1 MKFYELENL
10 VKGFVNNKELSDNQ
24 KKSLASNIKRQ
35 FNIKL
40 QEYRIKGN
48 KISFNNL
55 KKLINP
61 LIKNYDYVKDYN
73 TINEFIQI
81 ISKEMENAS
90 NNKNAEN
97 EIEKIHTVILGYPGT
112 TTEGMSSEYISKII
126 RQKLTEN
133 DGINRED
140 IINILSMQSKNMY
153 MNLEEYQKLINDSV
167 IAYLS
172 NNPRGQRFLNPKI
185 LSIFGNLAASYKVQE
200 NYEEALKIYK
210 KGLRITALRNT
221 PEYIELNKKYDEFLN
236 YLEMLRNFE
245 DRRFDSFENLMK
257 SLKTKFTNQQ
267 IFKKGTN
274 QREQRENDDKNPNE
288 KRTIYI
294 MPTELRLEGIKRLVN
309 ALKRDNKDYD
319 IVECEV
325 GKDVY
330 DGYVIIKIKG
340 TNVSIFENFNEE
352 TARLY
357 VVKNEVIDK
366 VKELAKNEAISLD
379 GVEGVNHV
387 ENFDHYCRNLIAK
400 TRRAIRETQIGLN
413 PPNEEELRFLDE
425 EIVDIDTELTTSKDV
440 SEIEIIKE
448 NNNDETKGDKEEN
461 DDDIKNQEEM
471 EKEKDKTNIEEPISE
486 IEIERQKAHKNRE
499 YLKQLEAEIER
510 IQRESNEKIAEIKR
524 KMEELT
530 NGDEQQ

>member
-1 MKFYELENL
+1 MKINELEDL
-10 VKGFVNNKELSDNQ
+10 VKKFANSKNLSENER
-24 KKSLASNIKRQ
+24 KSLASNIKRQ
-35 FNIKL
+35 FNITIQNYKS
-40 QEYRIKGN
+40 RGK
-48 KISFNNL
+48 KISFVSL
-55 KKLINP
+55 KKLITP
-61 LIKNYDYVKDYN
+61 LIENYDDVKNYN
-73 TINEFIQI
+73 SINEFIQI

-90 NNKNAEN
+90 IQSKKINIQN
-97 EIEKIHTVILGYPGT
+97 EIEKVHTFILGYPGT
-112 TTEGMSSEYISKII
+112 STEGMSSEYISKII
-126 RQKLTEN
+126 RHKLTEN

-140 IINILSMQSKNMY
+140 IINVLSMQSKNMY
-153 MNLEEYQKLINDSV
+153 MNIEEYQKLINDSV

-185 LSIFGNLAASYKVQE
+185 LSVFENLAASYKVQG
-200 NYEEALKIYK
+200 NYEEAQKIYK
-210 KGLRITALRNT
+210 KGLKITALQNT
-221 PEYIELNKKYDEFLN
+221 PEYMELRKKYNEFLD

-245 DRRFDSFENLMK
+245 ERRFDSFENLMK
-257 SLKTKFTNQQ
+257 SLKTKFTDQQ

-274 QREQRENDDKNPNE
+274 QREQRENDDEHPNE
-288 KRTIYI
+288 KKTIYI
-294 MPTELRLEGIKRLVN
+294 MPTELRLEGIRRLVN
-309 ALKRDNKDYD
+309 ALKRDNMDYD

-357 VVKNEVIDK
+357 VVKNEVIDI

-379 GVEGVNHV
+379 GVEGVNHI
-387 ENFDHYCRNLIAK
+387 ERFDNYCGNLIAK
-400 TRRAIRETQIGLN
+400 TRRAIRETQIGLT

-425 EIVDIDTELTTSKDV
+425 DIVDIDTEATVQGDV
-440 SEIEIIKE
+440 TETEKIKENEDEIKE
-448 NNNDETKGDKEEN
+448 NNDEIKDKE
-461 DDDIKNQEEM
+461 K
-471 EKEKDKTNIEEPISE
+471 KEKDKSNTKEPISE

-510 IQRESNEKIAEIKR
+510 IQREANEKIVEIKR
-524 KMEELT
+524 KMEEFT

>member
-10 VKGFVNNKELSDNQ
+10 VKEFVNNKELSDNQ

-48 KISFNNL
+48 KISIFNL

-61 LIKNYDYVKDYN
+61 LIENYDDVKEYN

-81 ISKEMENAS
+81 ISKEMENTS
-90 NNKNAEN
+90 KNKNVEN
-97 EIEKIHTVILGYPGT
+97 ETEKINTIILGYPGT

-126 RQKLTEN
+126 RKKLTEK

-140 IINILSMQSKNMY
+140 IINILGMQSKNMY

-185 LSIFGNLAASYKVQE
+185 LSIFGNLAVSYKVQE
-200 NYEEALKIYK
+200 NYAEAQKIYEKGLKI
-210 KGLRITALRNT
+210 TTLRNT
-221 PEYIELNKKYDEFLN
+221 PEYIELRKKYDEFLD

-245 DRRFDSFENLMK
+245 DKRFDSFEDLMN
-257 SLKTKFTNQQ
+257 SLNKKFTNQQ
-267 IFKKGTN
+267 ILKKGTN
-274 QREQRENDDKNPNE
+274 EKRKRENDDEHPNW
-288 KRTIYI
+288 KKPVYI
-294 MPTELRLEGIKRLVN
+294 MPTELRLEGIRRLVN
-309 ALKRDNKDYD
+309 VLKRDNTDYD

-325 GKDVY
+325 GKDAY

-352 TARLY
+352 NARLY
-357 VVKNEVIDK
+357 VVKNETIDT
-366 VKELAKNEAISLD
+366 VKELTKNEAISLD

-387 ENFDHYCRNLIAK
+387 DNFDHYCRNLIAK
-400 TRRAIRETQIGLN
+400 TKKAIRETQIGLN
-413 PPNEEELRFLDE
+413 PPNEEELKFFDE
-425 EIVDIDTELTTSKDV
+425 EIVDIDTELVNQGEGNAEEEIKDESKDNK
-440 SEIEIIKE
+440 EERAENIE
-448 NNNDETKGDKEEN
+448 NNEVV
-461 DDDIKNQEEM
+461 
-471 EKEKDKTNIEEPISE
+471 KDKEPISK
-486 IEIERQKAHKNRE
+486 IETERQKAHKNRE
-499 YLKQLEAEIER
+499 YLKQLEAEIEK
-510 IQRESNEKIAEIKR
+510 IQKQADEKIVKIKR
-524 KMEELT
+524 KMEEFT